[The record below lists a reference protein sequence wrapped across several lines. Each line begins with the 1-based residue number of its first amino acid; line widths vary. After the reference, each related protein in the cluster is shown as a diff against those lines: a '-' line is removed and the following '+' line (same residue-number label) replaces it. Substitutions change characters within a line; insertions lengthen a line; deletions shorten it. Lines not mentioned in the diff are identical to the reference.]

1 MTTQANQFTE
11 RFAVPNT
18 LDYLNHSYQ
27 DLQAVAAQY
36 KQQYASASPF
46 PNIAF
51 ENFFNPDIL
60 DALLEEFPNLEG
72 KDDIKYQTPNEIK
85 LASKG
90 ERRFGPMAKAFAHFL
105 NSEPFLLFLQE
116 LTGIEETLTPDPYFE
131 GGGFHQTK
139 AGGFLKIHADFNKHR
154 QTGLDRR
161 LNVLV
166 YLNKDWP
173 DEYGGHFEL
182 WNREMTRCVKKVA
195 PRFNTMAMFTT
206 TDFSYHGL
214 PNPLTCP
221 PDRSRKSLALYY
233 YTNGRPLSEINQGL
247 EDHTTLFKDR
257 KGITVDADMRKFNT
271 GQAAKDFIKDLVP
284 PIITKIAKKI
294 VE

>member
-1 MTTQANQFTE
+1 MTQALNVFKDK
-11 RFAVPNT
+11 FYVPNT
-18 LDYLNHSYQ
+18 QDFLNEKYQ
-27 DLQAVAAQY
+27 DLGAVAAGF
-36 KQQYASASPF
+36 KTKYANGDPF
-46 PNIAF
+46 PNIYF
-51 ENFFNPDIL
+51 EEFFNPDML
-60 DALLEEFPNLEG
+60 DAILEEFPDLEG

-90 ERRFGPMAKAFAHFL
+90 ERRFGPMTKAFVHFL
-105 NSEPFLLFLQE
+105 NSEPFLNFLQE
-116 LTGIEETLTPDPYFE
+116 LTGIQETLTPDPYFE

-139 AGGFLKIHADFNKHR
+139 PGGFLKIHADFNKHR

-166 YLNKDWP
+166 YLNKDWK

-182 WNREMTRCVKKVA
+182 WNREMTHCVSKIP

-233 YTNGRPLSEINQGL
+233 YTNGRPASEINEGL
-247 EDHTTLFKDR
+247 EDHTTLFRER
-257 KGITVDADMRKFNT
+257 KGIEVDAQMKKFNAIQST
-271 GQAAKDFIKDLVP
+271 KEFAKDLIP
-284 PIITKIAKKI
+284 PIFVKLGKK
-294 VE
+294 VLK

>member
-1 MTTQANQFTE
+1 MTQTLNVFTDK
-11 RFAVPNT
+11 FYVPNT
-18 LDYLNHSYQ
+18 KDFLNEKYQ
-27 DLQAVAAQY
+27 DLQEVAAAF
-36 KQQYASASPF
+36 KAKYANGDPF
-46 PNIAF
+46 PNIYF
-51 ENFFNPDIL
+51 EEFFNPDLL
-60 DALLEEFPNLEG
+60 DAVLEEFPDLES
-72 KDDIKYQTPNEIK
+72 KDDIKFQTPNEIK
-85 LASKG
+85 LASRG
-90 ERRFGPMAKAFAHFL
+90 ERRFGPMTKAFVHFL

-139 AGGFLKIHADFNKHR
+139 PGGFLKIHADFNKHR

-166 YLNKDWP
+166 YLNKDWK

-182 WNREMTRCVKKVA
+182 WNRDMTKCVNKVP

-221 PDRSRKSLALYY
+221 PDRSRRSLALYY
-233 YTNGRPLSEINQGL
+233 YTNGRPASEINEGL
-247 EDHTTLFKDR
+247 EDHTTLFKVR
-257 KGITVDADMRKFNT
+257 KGDALDSQMAKFNT
-271 GQAAKDFIKDLVP
+271 SQSAKDFVKDLIP
-284 PIITKIAKKI
+284 PIFVKLGKKLLK
-294 VE
+294 

>member
-1 MTTQANQFTE
+1 M
-11 RFAVPNT
+11 PNT
-18 LDYLNHSYQ
+18 LDFLNEQYR
-27 DLQAVAAQY
+27 DLQSVAAQY
-36 KQQYASASPF
+36 KEQYRSADPF
-46 PNIAF
+46 PNISF
-51 ENFFNPDIL
+51 ENFFNPEIL
-60 DALLEEFPNLEG
+60 EALLEEFPDLEG

-90 ERRFGPMAKAFAHFL
+90 ERRFGPMAKAFTHFL

-116 LTGIEETLTPDPYFE
+116 LTSIEETLTADPYFE

-139 AGGFLKIHADFNKHR
+139 PGGFLKIHADFNKHR

-233 YTNGRPLSEINQGL
+233 YTNGRPASEINQGL
-247 EDHTTLFKDR
+247 EDHTTLFVDR
-257 KGITVDADMRKFNT
+257 KGVAVDAEMRKFNT
-271 GQAAKDFIKDLVP
+271 GQAAKEFVKDLVP
-284 PIITKIAKKI
+284 PIFTKVAKKI
-294 VE
+294 IK